1 LHHFILS
8 FILIER
14 SDEPTREAC
23 TAISYLAQGFYLEG
37 VGFDAGRIRLRAL
50 SFRSYVGKQSEISAF
65 GSPTDHSAQAPS
77 NSRPETLSNG
87 TGAGTLESRGAA
99 MKDMMKHKG
108 YWGSVHFNDEDDV
121 FYGRIEFIRALV
133 SYEGTDVRSLRQAFQ
148 EAVDEY
154 LKTCEEQHRQP
165 EKPFKGSFNIR
176 ISPQLHQRIAARA
189 ANKGMSINGYI
200 AEILEKHAGDAA

>member
-1 LHHFILS
+1 
-8 FILIER
+8 
-14 SDEPTREAC
+14 
-23 TAISYLAQGFYLEG
+23 
-37 VGFDAGRIRLRAL
+37 
-50 SFRSYVGKQSEISAF
+50 
-65 GSPTDHSAQAPS
+65 
-77 NSRPETLSNG
+77 
-87 TGAGTLESRGAA
+87 

-154 LKTCEEQHRQP
+154 LKTCEEQHRKP

-200 AEILEKHAGDAA
+200 AEILEKHAVDAA

>member
-1 LHHFILS
+1 
-8 FILIER
+8 
-14 SDEPTREAC
+14 
-23 TAISYLAQGFYLEG
+23 
-37 VGFDAGRIRLRAL
+37 
-50 SFRSYVGKQSEISAF
+50 
-65 GSPTDHSAQAPS
+65 
-77 NSRPETLSNG
+77 
-87 TGAGTLESRGAA
+87 

-154 LKTCEEQHRQP
+154 LKTCEEQHRKP

-176 ISPQLHQRIAARA
+176 INPQLHQRIAARA